1 MLKSKKMI
9 QVVLLVLIGI
19 VHIVEGIMQVSILRQ
34 KLMCKNIALRLIMN
48 VVIVEKLSQLN
59 VKMQKSIISINNSQ

>member
-1 MLKSKKMI
+1 
-9 QVVLLVLIGI
+9 
-19 VHIVEGIMQVSILRQ
+19 MQVSILRQ